1 MSGVVPKVGL
11 PLRQAVLYKD
21 RVTRMTDQKITLH
34 GVFMEVMQLG
44 VLLSGVSGVGKSELA
59 LELLNR
65 GHRLIADDAPEFV
78 RLAPA
83 SLQGE
88 CPEMLRDFLE
98 VRGLGVINIRAMFG
112 GNAIAPQAELRLI
125 LHLEAMGGERLA
137 AVDRLR
143 PSRDSVIILD
153 QEIPRITIPVA
164 PGRNL
169 AILAE
174 TAVRGHLLSLDGYD
188 AAADFSRRQGQFLSR
203 SEA

>member
-1 MSGVVPKVGL
+1 
-11 PLRQAVLYKD
+11 
-21 RVTRMTDQKITLH
+21 MTDQKITLH

-44 VLLSGVSGVGKSELA
+44 VLLSGESGVGKSELA

-78 RLAPA
+78 RLATTG
-83 SLQGE
+83 LQGE
-88 CPEMLRDFLE
+88 CPEALRDFLE

-112 GNAIAPQAELRLI
+112 GNAIVPRAELRFV
-125 LHLEAMGGERLA
+125 LHLESMDGERLA

-143 PSRDSVIILD
+143 PSRDSMIILD
-153 QEIPRITIPVA
+153 QEIPRITLPVA

-174 TAVRGHLLSLDGYD
+174 TAVRSHLLGLDGYD
-188 AAADFSRRQGQFLSR
+188 AALDFSRRQGQFLNR